1 MALLTGAKNK
11 KKKIPLLLAV
21 LVPLLITSAAQA
33 DSIISSVGPVEL
45 YGAPGLFGS
54 AQIEVS
60 IFEGTP
66 TGGIIDFA
74 VTNTSPLTELAAGR
88 FANAFITEFQFDLP
102 EGYQP
107 VYEESSVI
115 ALPGVRFAQGA
126 GNPVLATDIERTL
139 DWDFGRGTGGGWLGR
154 AFEADLNR
162 NDNAIFSDNALDP
175 SGTPVEDYARGFLND
190 GRHGW
195 EGGVFDTIT
204 FRLVVDAPAPL
215 TENDLEFFEDSM
227 TFKFQGGGGSVW
239 AASQAA
245 DQVGGLIPEPDTIII
260 IMAAGGVLAVMAG
273 FARRKP
279 AIKNNP
285 TGPLAN
291 KV

>member
-1 MALLTGAKNK
+1 MMLLKGAKNK
-11 KKKIPLLLAV
+11 QKSFPLILAV
-21 LVPLLITSAAQA
+21 LVPLLVASAAQA
-33 DSIISSVGPVEL
+33 DSIISNVGPVPL
-45 YGAPGLFGS
+45 NGAPGLFGS
-54 AQIEVS
+54 ALVEVS
-60 IFEGTP
+60 IFESTP

-74 VTNTSPLTELAAGR
+74 VTNTSPLIELAAGR

-102 EGYQP
+102 EGCQP
-107 VYEESSVI
+107 VYGDSSVI

-126 GNPVLATDIERTL
+126 GNPVIATDIERML
-139 DWDFGRGTGGGWLGR
+139 DWDFGVGTGGGWLGR

-175 SGTPVEDYARGFLND
+175 SGIPVEDYARGFLNN

-204 FRLVVDAPAPL
+204 FRLVVEAPAPL

-227 TFKFQGGGGSVW
+227 TLKFQGGGDGSVW

-245 DQVGGLIPEPDTIII
+245 GHLPEPDTIII
-260 IMAAGGVLAVMAG
+260 MMAAGGVLAVMAG

-279 AIKNNP
+279 AIKSNP
-285 TGPLAN
+285 AGPLAY

>member
-1 MALLTGAKNK
+1 MLFKGAKNK
-11 KKKIPLLLAV
+11 QKSFSLLLAI
-21 LVPLLITSAAQA
+21 LAPLLITSVAQA
-33 DSIISSVGPVEL
+33 DSIISNIGPVEL

-54 AQIEVS
+54 ALIEVS
-60 IFEGTP
+60 IFESTP

-74 VTNTSPLTELAAGR
+74 VTNTSPLTELEAGR

-126 GNPVLATDIERTL
+126 GNPVLATDIERML
-139 DWDFGRGTGGGWLGR
+139 DWYFGVGTGGGELAR
-154 AFEADLNR
+154 AFMASLNS

-175 SGTPVEDYARGFLND
+175 SGIPVEDYAEGFLRD

-204 FRLVVDAPAPL
+204 FRLVVEAPAPL

-227 TFKFQGGGGSVW
+227 TLKFQGGGDGSVW

-245 DQVGGLIPEPDTIII
+245 GHLPEPDTIII
-260 IMAAGGVLAVMAG
+260 MMAAGGVLAVMAG

-279 AIKNNP
+279 AIKSNP

-291 KV
+291 KG